1 LTGTPVVLVISPKGS
16 SLNLAAQLWGLLDF
30 RPESA
35 IAALILADCPEKR
48 AASLAPVLTRETGL
62 PVLGFLPP
70 MPEARFESRH
80 LGLLTAQ
87 EIADLDGRISL
98 LARAL
103 EENADLPR
111 LLALFDGP
119 APESEAVPA
128 AAPPLCRIAVAR
140 DEAFCF
146 CYAETL
152 ETLSALGAE
161 PVFFSPLHDAAL
173 PEHIGG
179 LYLPGG
185 YPELHAA
192 RLSENIP
199 MRTAVARAVQGGLPT
214 VAECGGYLYLTEA
227 LFSPEGK
234 RFPMAAVLPG
244 EAKNTGG
251 LRRFGYAELLAQED
265 SLLFRAGERFPVH
278 AFHYWDAS
286 VSGSAFRLEKPLS
299 GRSWCEGCAGKNLY
313 AAFPHLYFAG
323 APLLAERFVRA
334 AMEYGAKHG
343 TA

>member
-1 LTGTPVVLVISPKGS
+1 MLLVLPVRGAGLT
-16 SLNLAAQLWGLLDF
+16 LAAQLRGLRDF
-30 RPESA
+30 RPDSR
-35 IAALILADCPEKR
+35 IAGVMLNECSPVLYR
-48 AASLAPVLTRETGL
+48 TLAPMLERETGL
-62 PVLGFLPP
+62 PVLGCLPRL
-70 MPEARFESRH
+70 EAARIESRH

-119 APESEAVPA
+119 APESEALPA
-128 AAPPLCRIAVAR
+128 AGPPRCRIAVAR

-185 YPELHAA
+185 YPELHAP

-199 MRTAVARAVQGGLPT
+199 MRTAVAQAVQGGLPT

-244 EAKNTGG
+244 EAKNTGE

-334 AMEYGAKHG
+334 AMEYGDKHEP
-343 TA
+343 A